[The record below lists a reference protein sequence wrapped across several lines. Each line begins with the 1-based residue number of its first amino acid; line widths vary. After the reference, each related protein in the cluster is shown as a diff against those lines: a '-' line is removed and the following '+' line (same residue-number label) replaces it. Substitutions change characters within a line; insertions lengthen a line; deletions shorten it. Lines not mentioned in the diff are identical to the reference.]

1 MYVKRFMNVTIIIG
15 IFLLIFGIRGGYKTG
30 FVKGIANLIALIATL
45 LTLSLILMLTTS
57 FRQGETKNVIYTLI
71 IMAVAGGVYSGV
83 RFALRSMKNMSK
95 LPIISFIDSVLGVVI
110 GIAWVLLLYMAFIAI
125 AYKGYMGDFSD
136 ILIAD
141 ISSNRI
147 LTILCKYNIFL

>member
-136 ILIAD
+136 IVIAD

>member
-1 MYVKRFMNVTIIIG
+1 MNVTIIIG

-30 FVKGIANLIALIATL
+30 FVRGIANLIALIATL

-136 ILIAD
+136 IVIAD

>member
-1 MYVKRFMNVTIIIG
+1 MNVTIIIG

-136 ILIAD
+136 IVIAD
-141 ISSNRI
+141 INSNRI

>member
-1 MYVKRFMNVTIIIG
+1 M
-15 IFLLIFGIRGGYKTG
+15 
-30 FVKGIANLIALIATL
+30 
-45 LTLSLILMLTTS
+45 
-57 FRQGETKNVIYTLI
+57 
-71 IMAVAGGVYSGV
+71 

-136 ILIAD
+136 IVIAD

-147 LTILCKYNIFL
+147 LTVLCKYNIFL